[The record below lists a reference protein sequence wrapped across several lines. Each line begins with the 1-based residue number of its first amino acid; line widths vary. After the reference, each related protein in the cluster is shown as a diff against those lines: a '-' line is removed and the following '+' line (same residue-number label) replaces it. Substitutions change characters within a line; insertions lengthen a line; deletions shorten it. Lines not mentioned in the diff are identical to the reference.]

1 MGGMLSFTL
10 KGGEPAVAR
19 ACARMRMIS
28 LMPSLA
34 DVATSVSHPASTSHR
49 GMSEAGMAA
58 AGTSTGMLRLSV
70 GIEDVDDILEDLE
83 QALA

>member
-1 MGGMLSFTL
+1 MLSFTL
-10 KGGEPAVAR
+10 RGGEAAASH

-49 GMSEAGMAA
+49 GMSGAGMAA
-58 AGTSTGMLRLSV
+58 AGTSGGMLRLSV
-70 GIEDVDDILEDLE
+70 GVEDVDDILEDLQ
-83 QALA
+83 QALD